1 MSDVQRIV
9 EIIKGAGELETLDA
23 SQDFYKAGIDSM
35 KAMDLMLQLE
45 TDFGVTIPDERF
57 IQARTADA
65 LASLVDALRAE

>member
-9 EIIKGAGELETLDA
+9 EIIKGAGELEALDA

-35 KAMDLMLQLE
+35 KAMDVMLQLE

>member
-35 KAMDLMLQLE
+35 KAMDVMLQLE

>member
-1 MSDVQRIV
+1 MQRIV

-35 KAMDLMLQLE
+35 KAMDVMLQLE

>member
-23 SQDFYKAGIDSM
+23 GQDFYKAGIDSM
-35 KAMDLMLQLE
+35 KAMDVMLQLE